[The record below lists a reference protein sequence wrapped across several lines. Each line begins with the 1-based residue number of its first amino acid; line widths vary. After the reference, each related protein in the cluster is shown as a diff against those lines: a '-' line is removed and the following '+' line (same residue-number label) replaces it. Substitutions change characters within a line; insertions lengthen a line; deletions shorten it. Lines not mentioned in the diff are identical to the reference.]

1 MQTKQRCK
9 VLTYYRRLSFYISLA
24 KAFRVTW
31 SKRKCELTDRDWEN
45 AVQGLG
51 KVQAFFRDTA
61 HARCLNMPRFYNWI
75 HTLTK
80 QLAVIVSLPH
90 TLDTRIALERNL
102 FSST

>member
-1 MQTKQRCK
+1 MKQRSK
-9 VLTYYRRLSFYISLA
+9 VLNYCRRLSFYISLA

-51 KVQAFFRDTA
+51 KVQAFFRGT
-61 HARCLNMPRFYNWI
+61 ARCLNMPRFYNWI

-80 QLAVIVSLPH
+80 LLAVIVSLPH
-90 TLDTRIALERNL
+90 T
-102 FSST
+102 

>member
-1 MQTKQRCK
+1 M
-9 VLTYYRRLSFYISLA
+9 SLA

-51 KVQAFFRDTA
+51 LEFLAGKVQTFFRDTA
-61 HARCLNMPRFYNWI
+61 KCVNMPRFYNWI

-80 QLAVIVSLPH
+80 QLAVIVS
-90 TLDTRIALERNL
+90 
-102 FSST
+102 